1 MPKVKISE
9 YSATA
14 ADNTDIN
21 GIDIA
26 EGCAPS
32 GINDAIRTLMK
43 QVKDFQTGAAGDS
56 LTVGGAL
63 NVTGTA
69 TLTTVD
75 INGGF
80 LDTITIGSSTP
91 GAGTFT
97 NLAATGTLNVT
108 GSATLA
114 TVDINGGTIDGVTIG
129 GSATGAA
136 TFTTASAGTGS
147 FTVLSDGG
155 GSVRQIP
162 QSGAAKTASYTLATT
177 DVGDFILLSTGS
189 SVTIPNST
197 FAAGDAVSMFNNTTG
212 DITITC
218 STTLTYIGGT
228 DSDKATVA
236 LKTRGVATVLF
247 IDGTTSVITGNVS

>member
-1 MPKVKISE
+1 MAKTKISE

-14 ADNTDIN
+14 ANNTDIN

-43 QVKDFQTGAAGDS
+43 QIKDLQAGTSGDTIPVTAGGTGATTAAAARTA
-56 LTVGGAL
+56 LGATT
-63 NVTGTA
+63 TGSDLFTSVSA
-69 TLTTVD
+69 AAARSA
-75 INGGF
+75 I
-80 LDTITIGSSTP
+80 
-91 GAGTFT
+91 GAGTGNGDVT
-97 NLAATGTLNVT
+97 TT
-108 GSATLA
+108 GSQVLTNKTISGADNTL
-114 TVDINGGTIDGVTIG
+114 TVDGTNAVGAQKIIQS
-129 GSATGAA
+129 GSAKTG
-136 TFTTASAGTGS
+136 
-147 FTVLSDGG
+147 
-155 GSVRQIP
+155 
-162 QSGAAKTASYTLATT
+162 SYTLATT

-197 FAAGDAVSMFNNTTG
+197 FSAGDAVSMFNNTTG

-218 STTLTYIGGT
+218 NTTLTYIGGT
-228 DSDKATVA
+228 DADKATVA

>member
-80 LDTITIGSSTP
+80 LDTITIGSSAP

-108 GSATLA
+108 GSAT
-114 TVDINGGTIDGVTIG
+114 
-129 GSATGAA
+129 
-136 TFTTASAGTGS
+136 FTTASAGTGS

-155 GSVRQIP
+155 GNVRKIP
-162 QSGAAKTASYTLATT
+162 QSGSFKTSSYTLATT
-177 DVGDFILLSTGS
+177 DVGDYIGLTAGAT
-189 SVTIPNST
+189 VVIPNST
-197 FAAGDAVSMFNNTTG
+197 FAAGDAISLFNNTSG
-212 DITITC
+212 NINVTC
-218 STTLTYIGGT
+218 NTTVTYIGGT

-236 LKTRGVATVLF
+236 LATRGVATILF

>member
-80 LDTITIGSSTP
+80 LDTITIGSSAP

-108 GSATLA
+108 GSAT
-114 TVDINGGTIDGVTIG
+114 
-129 GSATGAA
+129 
-136 TFTTASAGTGS
+136 FTTASAGTGS

-155 GSVRQIP
+155 GNVRKIP
-162 QSGAAKTASYTLATT
+162 QSGSFKTSSYTLATT
-177 DVGDFILLSTGS
+177 DVGDYIGLTAGAT
-189 SVTIPNST
+189 VVIPNST
-197 FAAGDAVSMFNNTTG
+197 FAAGDAISLFNNTSG
-212 DITITC
+212 NINVTC
-218 STTLTYIGGT
+218 DTTVTYIGGT

-236 LKTRGVATVLF
+236 LATRGVATILF